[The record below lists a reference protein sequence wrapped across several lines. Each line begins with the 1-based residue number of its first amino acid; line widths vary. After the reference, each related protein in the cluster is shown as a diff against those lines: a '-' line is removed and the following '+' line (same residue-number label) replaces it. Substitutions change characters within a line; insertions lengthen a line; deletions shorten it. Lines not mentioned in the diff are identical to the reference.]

1 MNNSPIGIFD
11 SGVGGLT
18 VWKTLLLNFQKESFI
33 YFADSRHCPYGNKS
47 DQEIIELSIKIVDFL
62 IEKEC
67 KLIVI
72 ACNTATS
79 AAVKVLREKYTIP
92 IVGIEPAVKPASLLS
107 KTGNIGVLA
116 TKGTVN
122 GGHFK
127 TTSEKFTKGTNVI
140 TQIGVGLVKQVEED
154 QIESEHTEVLLRKYI
169 QPMIDHNVDYIVLG
183 CTHYPLLSEQ
193 INKITH
199 GNIYLLEPSKAIAKQ
214 ALKQLKQYNIQAEIL
229 NRSTTIYTSGEN
241 VSTVKT
247 VLNHLKIDVSEQI
260 NVKRY
265 Y

>member
-18 VWKTLLLNFQKESFI
+18 VWKTLLLAFPQESFI
-33 YFADSRHCPYGNKS
+33 YFADSKNCPYGNKS
-47 DQEIIELSIKIVDFL
+47 DGEIVELSIKIIDFL
-62 IEKEC
+62 IERDC
-67 KLIVI
+67 KLIII

-79 AAVKVLREKYTIP
+79 AAVKILREKYTIP

-107 KTGNIGVLA
+107 KTGNVGVLA

-127 TTSEKFTKGTNVI
+127 ATSEKFAKGTNLI
-140 TQIGVGLVKQVEED
+140 TQVGIGLVKQVEED
-154 QIESEHTEVLLRKYI
+154 QIDSEETKTLLKRYI

-193 INKITH
+193 INKITN
-199 GNIYLLEPSKAIAKQ
+199 GEIYLLEPSKAIAKQ
-214 ALKQLKQYNIQAEIL
+214 TLKQLKQHNIQGENLSRI
-229 NRSTTIYTSGEN
+229 TVIYTSGEN
-241 VSTVKT
+241 ISIIKT
-247 VLNHLKIDVSEQI
+247 VLNQLKVDVSEQI
-260 NVKRY
+260 EVKRY
-265 Y
+265 C